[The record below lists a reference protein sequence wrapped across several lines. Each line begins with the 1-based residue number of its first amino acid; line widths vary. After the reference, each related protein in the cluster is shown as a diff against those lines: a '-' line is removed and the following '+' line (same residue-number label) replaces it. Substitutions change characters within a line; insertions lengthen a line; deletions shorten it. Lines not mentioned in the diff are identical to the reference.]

1 MLLKLTAQNRTLRG
15 RKMNTLRDQ
24 GFIPGIVYGTAID
37 PTPVTVGRN
46 DFVKVYSQAGTS
58 GLVELSIEGGKT
70 VPVLIQDMSQH
81 PIGNQVSHIDF
92 RSVDLTKEI
101 EAEVQ
106 IRLVGESSAVKLL
119 GGTLVFELPHV
130 QVRALPTAL
139 VPFIEVDISSMQN
152 LEDSIRVKNLVVPS
166 GMKIEEDPDQTIA
179 LVAPPRTDEE
189 LESLNTAVEEN
200 VEAVE
205 VAKKEK
211 KEGEEEVPVD
221 EKEKEKEKKGA

>member
-1 MLLKLTAQNRTLRG
+1 MVLKLAATNRTQRG
-15 RKMNTLRDQ
+15 RKMNSLRDQ

-37 PTPVTVGRN
+37 PTPVTVGRT
-46 DFVKVYSQAGTS
+46 DFVKVYEQAGTS

-81 PIGNQVSHIDF
+81 PISNQVAHIDF

-130 QVRALPTAL
+130 KVRALPTAL
-139 VPFIEVDISSMQN
+139 VPYIEVDISSMQN
-152 LEDSIRVKNLVVPS
+152 LEDSIRVKDLVVPP
-166 GMKIEEDPDQTIA
+166 GMKIEEDSDKTIA

-211 KEGEEEVPVD
+211 KEEEEEAPV
-221 EKEKEKEKKGA
+221 EEKEKEKKSA